1 MTSTSV
7 EFYTQ
12 QMDSA
17 RNSRTS
23 VTTSKK
29 YVNFLEE
36 TLLKWNNFYLQ
47 ETNKIMPPI
56 LYYFKNFLYMYIFSL
71 VVLFLKSLYEN

>member
-17 RNSRTS
+17 RNSWTS

-29 YVNFLEE
+29 YVIFLEE
-36 TLLKWNNFYLQ
+36 TCLND
-47 ETNKIMPPI
+47 TI
-56 LYYFKNFLYMYIFSL
+56 FLFTRDEQNHATDS
-71 VVLFLKSLYEN
+71 VLF